1 MGEGAQLRGLHKPC
15 LCEDKQRKNP
25 LGQGTTKAPVV
36 SQLLCLAL
44 LEATGQSAMH
54 MGSQEGGVIHT
65 AEQDPACGGWSGPAD
80 AQPSISRWALC
91 CALLLSYG
99 L

>member
-1 MGEGAQLRGLHKPC
+1 
-15 LCEDKQRKNP
+15 
-25 LGQGTTKAPVV
+25 
-36 SQLLCLAL
+36 
-44 LEATGQSAMH
+44 MH

-65 AEQDPACGGWSGPAD
+65 AEQGPACGGWSGPAD

>member
-1 MGEGAQLRGLHKPC
+1 MGEGAQLRGLHEPC

-25 LGQGTTKAPVV
+25 LGQGTTKSPVV

-54 MGSQEGGVIHT
+54 MGSQEGGVIHK
-65 AEQDPACGGWSGPAD
+65 APPVGAGVGRQMPSLPFLGGHFAVLYS
-80 AQPSISRWALC
+80 
-91 CALLLSYG
+91 
-99 L
+99 